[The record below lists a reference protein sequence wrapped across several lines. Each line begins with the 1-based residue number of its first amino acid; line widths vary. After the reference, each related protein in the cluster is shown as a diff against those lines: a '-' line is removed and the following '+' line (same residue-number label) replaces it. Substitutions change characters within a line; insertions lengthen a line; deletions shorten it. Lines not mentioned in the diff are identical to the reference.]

1 MALPEESARF
11 RRQRTELAISLA
23 MQSKWEEAV
32 IANQSILR
40 VFPEDVDAYNRL
52 GKAYTELG
60 QYDDARD
67 AYGRA
72 LTIEP
77 INSIA
82 KRNLTRLAGLK
93 SAPRGEQEAARVDPS
108 LFIGE
113 TGKTTVVNLI
123 ALGDKG
129 IVAKSTAG
137 DIVDLRV
144 RGKGLEVFTSAGEY
158 VGLVEPKVGLRV
170 VNFMQSGNRYEAAI
184 TSVTDHQI
192 KVMLRETYQAPDM
205 AGRVS
210 FPSRPEPGFRPYVK
224 ERLVRNDLDSPN
236 GFSEDD
242 DDSTEWEEE
251 EGSAESGFVAQSL
264 SIAEEAEEDDDDEEE
279 EI

>member
-1 MALPEESARF
+1 MTLPEESARF
-11 RRQRTELAISLA
+11 RRQRAELAISLA
-23 MQSKWEEAV
+23 MHSKWEEAV
-32 IANQSILR
+32 TANQSILR

-60 QYDDARD
+60 HYDEARD

-82 KRNLTRLAGLK
+82 KKNLTRLAGLK
-93 SAPRGEQEAARVDPS
+93 SAPRGVQAVARVDPS

-113 TGKTTVVNLI
+113 TGKTAVVNLI
-123 ALGDKG
+123 ALGDKD
-129 IVAKSTAG
+129 IVAKATAG

-144 RGKGLEVFTSAGEY
+144 KGKGLEVYTSAGEY

-184 TSVTDHQI
+184 TSVTEHQV
-192 KVMLRETYQAPDM
+192 KVIVRETYQAPEM

-224 ERLVRNDLDSPN
+224 ERLVRSDLDSPG

-242 DDSTEWEEE
+242 DDSAEWEEE
-251 EGSAESGFVAQSL
+251 ESPGEGGFVAQSL
-264 SIAEEAEEDDDDEEE
+264 SIAEEAEDDDDEEE

>member
-23 MQSKWEEAV
+23 MHSRWEEAV
-32 IANQSILR
+32 SANQGILR

-60 QYDDARD
+60 QYDEARD

-77 INSIA
+77 INAIA
-82 KRNLTRLAGLK
+82 RKNMTRLAGLK
-93 SAPRGEQEAARVDPS
+93 SAPRGGQEAARVDPS

-113 TGKTTVVNLI
+113 TGKTIVVNLI

-144 RGKGLEVFTSAGEY
+144 KGRGLEVYTSAGEY

-184 TSVTDHQI
+184 TSVTEHQV
-192 KVMLRETYQAPDM
+192 KVIVRETYQAPDM

-210 FPSRPEPGFRPYVK
+210 FPARPEPGFRPYVK
-224 ERLVRNDLDSPN
+224 ERLVRNDLDSPD
-236 GFSEDD
+236 GFSEDDD

-251 EGSAESGFVAQSL
+251 EGPAEGGFVAQSL
-264 SIAEEAEEDDDDEEE
+264 SIAEEAEDNDDEEE